1 MDKLPES
8 HDQHLD
14 DELAEFTDRLLS
26 SGDEIKAQKT
36 VNDDSLTELKRTAI
50 RMKTA
55 ARMARPSASVSARI
69 RARLLRE
76 WKEQSAQPKRLAFFK
91 ALFEPMS
98 VPRFAMLGGTVIL
111 LLLSVVIF
119 IVPTT
124 SPLPGAA
131 VSVNTWAPLFIFFGI
146 VLIILIFWFDRR
158 R

>member
-14 DELAEFTDRLLS
+14 DELSKFTDRLLS
-26 SGDEIKAQKT
+26 GGDEIKARETMQ
-36 VNDDSLTELKRTAI
+36 DHDLAELKRTAI
-50 RMKTA
+50 RMKAA
-55 ARMARPSASVSARI
+55 ARMARPSASVSTRV

-76 WKEQSAQPKRLAFFK
+76 WKEQAAQPKRLAFFK

-111 LLLSVVIF
+111 LLLSVVTL

-124 SPLPGAA
+124 TPLPGAA